1 MARRSP
7 PRHRHDGSSPLPLGM
22 DASPAPQ
29 RWNGASTVWPHDPRT
44 GWSYC
49 VMIPSWVTIP
59 QAKTPEG
66 TAINPT
72 VFYRV
77 QVGIQSPQGI
87 SAARGILRRFS
98 DFLKLF
104 AALKRVFP
112 RKKLPAAPPK
122 NTLMRINSSQTL
134 LQERRWAL
142 EDWFGRLLAD
152 IEISRSVPIASFL
165 ELEAAARFAVNS
177 IADQQA
183 NGPVSV
189 GAEEQQSSG
198 PVAVGLVTHPSSASV
213 LPSPRS
219 AYSWTG
225 GSSSVA
231 SGPFPSGLD
240 DGNDSAYD
248 TQEEATPGKT
258 SEGDLELEREAL
270 GLDEERAIMEA
281 SEGMAKAG
289 LSERKLSVSSSVS
302 NAADLRTT
310 AAQVGVLQG
319 ELQRGD
325 GRVSGT
331 VQEIPGE
338 VNPGVSRGQLQSS
351 ESIAWHRRKA
361 SQESFVSEIESVR
374 ESEPSVAPSV
384 DGHIEGTSWGLG
396 GIEERTIETES
407 ILKGVG
413 LVLSSDQRGKV
424 RRVLSVLQ
432 RRLTVAKSDMEN
444 LIARL
449 NQETAVKEFLATKVR
464 DLEADLDTTRRKSR
478 EVLQQAVSLERDR
491 VTSLQWELEESRQN
505 IMNLE
510 ESSFSEKEAR
520 ELLEKRLGLAESA
533 RESAEKEAAELREKM
548 IQLQQERDTIEAQ
561 SRADKKVLV
570 KEIKSLRNVQ
580 LELKKDV
587 ELAQQVKLE
596 SERVLDEERRKQETV
611 RKSRASF
618 LREVATLRQ
627 RLQECTVD
635 YLAREEEKSANK
647 SSSAVTDA
655 LDLLSTSDN
664 RIGLLLAE
672 AQLLSQ
678 EDGDDGMSTAS
689 QPTNGFPQRNG
700 DGQAGPDMKLKEH
713 AENLDSDLT
722 VKKMLIDLIV
732 DNAQLRK
739 AMNHSLTQSA
749 LSSQKVDKE
758 AAMEGFPFRKGVL
771 SKFLGTQ

>member
-1 MARRSP
+1 MAGRSP

-29 RWNGASTVWPHDPRT
+29 RWSGANTVWPHDPRS

-49 VMIPSWVTIP
+49 VMIPSWVTLP
-59 QAKTPEG
+59 QSKTPDG
-66 TAINPT
+66 TASNPT

-77 QVGIQSPQGI
+77 QVGVQSPQGI
-87 SAARGILRRFS
+87 SAARAILRRFS

-112 RKKLPAAPPK
+112 RKKIPAAPPK

-183 NGPVSV
+183 TGAVSV
-189 GAEEQQSSG
+189 GVGDRQSSG
-198 PVAVGLVTHPSSASV
+198 PIAVGLVTHPSTASI
-213 LPSPRS
+213 LPSPR
-219 AYSWTG
+219 SWTG

-231 SGPFPSGLD
+231 SGPFPSGFD
-240 DGNDSAYD
+240 DGSDSVYD
-248 TQEEATPGKT
+248 TQEEVTPGKT
-258 SEGDLELEREAL
+258 SEGELEMEMEAL
-270 GLDEERAIMEA
+270 GLAEERAIMDA
-281 SEGMAKAG
+281 SEGASKPG
-289 LSERKLSVSSSVS
+289 LSERNNSVSSSGGDVG
-302 NAADLRTT
+302 TT
-310 AAQVGVLQG
+310 REQVGVLLG
-319 ELQRGD
+319 DLQRGD
-325 GRVSGT
+325 EGLRGPH
-331 VQEIPGE
+331 EGMADH
-338 VNPGVSRGQLQSS
+338 VNSGVSRGQLQASHS
-351 ESIAWHRRKA
+351 TSWHRRKA
-361 SQESFVSEIESVR
+361 SQESSISEIESVR
-374 ESEPSVAPSV
+374 GSQPSVALSV
-384 DGHIEGTSWGLG
+384 TEPVEGTLWGLG
-396 GIEERTIETES
+396 AMEESAIETEAM
-407 ILKGVG
+407 LKGVG
-413 LVLSSDQRGKV
+413 VVLPSDQRGRV

-432 RRLTVAKSDMEN
+432 RRLTAAKSDMEN

-449 NQETAVKEFLATKVR
+449 NQETAVKEFLTTKVR
-464 DLEADLDTTRRKSR
+464 DLEADLDNTRRKSR

-510 ESSFSEKEAR
+510 ESSQSEKEAR
-520 ELLEKRLGLAESA
+520 ELLEKRLSMAEIA

-548 IQLQQERDTIEAQ
+548 LQVQKEKDMIEAQ

-570 KEIKSLRNVQ
+570 KEIKSLRGVQ
-580 LELKKDV
+580 PELKREVEHAQQAKLELEKI
-587 ELAQQVKLE
+587 
-596 SERVLDEERRKQETV
+596 LDEERRKQETV
-611 RKSRASF
+611 RKSRAKF
-618 LREVATLRQ
+618 LHEVATLRQ

-635 YLAREEEKSANK
+635 YLAREEERSANK

-678 EDGDDGMSTAS
+678 EDGDEGMSVTIQRRGGSS
-689 QPTNGFPQRNG
+689 QTKA
-700 DGQAGPDMKLKEH
+700 DGQGVSDMKLKEH
-713 AENLDSDLT
+713 AESFESDHN
-722 VKKMLIDLIV
+722 VKKMLIDLII

-758 AAMEGFPFRKGVL
+758 AVEGFPFRKGVL